1 MERSTDRILSTHV
14 GSLARPHPLLELMRE
29 KEHGRPYDEE
39 AYEAQVTEAVRDV
52 VRRQVEAGLDIVT
65 DGEMSKVSFVSY
77 IEKRL
82 GGLEAR
88 PGTSMMPRSWEL
100 EVKEFP
106 EYYKDYFGKYSQAV
120 APLSVPVCTG
130 PVTYEGQEAVA
141 TDIANLEAAL
151 GETPAAE
158 AFLPSTSPA
167 IIAEN
172 EYYKTDD
179 EFLEA
184 VAEALREEWL
194 AIVDAGFLVQLDD
207 PWLIEMLTDD
217 TLSEADRHK
226 AAEAHIERI
235 NHALRGIPE
244 DRVRMHTCYGL
255 NHGPRVHDL
264 PLSDVVPYMLKVNAG
279 AYSFEVANP
288 RHQHEWR
295 VWEDNK
301 LEDGKLLIPGF
312 LSHATAFVEHP
323 ELIADG
329 IETYAKLVGR
339 ENVIAGADC
348 GYSSRASFAPEVH
361 PTVVW
366 AKFAALSEGAKLAS
380 ERLY

>member
-1 MERSTDRILSTHV
+1 
-14 GSLARPHPLLELMRE
+14 
-29 KEHGRPYDEE
+29 
-39 AYEAQVTEAVRDV
+39 
-52 VRRQVEAGLDIVT
+52 
-65 DGEMSKVSFVSY
+65 
-77 IEKRL
+77 
-82 GGLEAR
+82 
-88 PGTSMMPRSWEL
+88 MPRSWEL